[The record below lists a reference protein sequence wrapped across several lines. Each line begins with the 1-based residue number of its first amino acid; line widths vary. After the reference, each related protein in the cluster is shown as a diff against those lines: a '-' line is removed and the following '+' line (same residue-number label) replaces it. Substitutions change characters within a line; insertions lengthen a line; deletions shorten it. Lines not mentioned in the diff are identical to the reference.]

1 MESVCHQATFVGN
14 PCKLIIVSNL
24 LATDSKGSNVFP
36 DTGDPLYL
44 AGGQPRPLSTTA
56 ISRNLEE
63 DLDPADDGQVFRTCF
78 FIETPSSFA
87 RCSFCG
93 SKCKRE
99 LVISGF

>member
-1 MESVCHQATFVGN
+1 
-14 PCKLIIVSNL
+14 
-24 LATDSKGSNVFP
+24 VFP

-44 AGGQPRPLSTTA
+44 AGGQPRPLFTTA

-78 FIETPSSFA
+78 FIETPSSFT

-93 SKCKRE
+93 SKCK
-99 LVISGF
+99 ISNKWLLNEWSTTKLFFSRKGYHLHHHHRLISAA

>member
-1 MESVCHQATFVGN
+1 VQIFTGRPHQ
-14 PCKLIIVSNL
+14 IRIH
-24 LATDSKGSNVFP
+24 LAAIGHPLV
-36 DTGDPLYL
+36 GDPLYL

-78 FIETPSSFA
+78 FIETPFSFA